1 MSDIRRKTDV
11 MWFHENYTFNSD
23 VKLQTVRVITDDD
36 TRITRGW
43 YFQDGIDNT
52 ESECDLDSF
61 TDWNFKIVNSRE
73 NIDANIL
80 FGELLDFIKSQM

>member
-1 MSDIRRKTDV
+1 
-11 MWFHENYTFNSD
+11 MWFHENYTLNSD

-52 ESECDLDSF
+52 ESECDLDNF

-73 NIDANIL
+73 NIDPNIL